1 MYNDVTIVDI
11 LFVAIFVLF
20 PVFIAL
26 LLKKA
31 GLPLNRIEIPAFV
44 IVAMFVFSYIGILP
58 LYFGWDEYRYA
69 IGVQDKDLI
78 LKIYFFSVISITG
91 IATGSIFAKN
101 IVQGSYSAIVYGFR
115 PLSKKETS
123 AILILLLFVFTIL
136 LLYLSKTPKVA
147 LFIAIFEGEMHDSK
161 IIRSMMS
168 NDFPG
173 KYHWYSVFMHDV
185 ANVIT
190 FIFFAE
196 WLRNKRK
203 TVLIL
208 FFIAFVLSAFSALMT
223 AEKAPFIWLLI
234 GLFLVYTIVKKS
246 GVVAIKHL
254 LIVFIL
260 VFFIITLFYMFIMGY
275 MDVDK
280 AISSVVSR
288 AFAGSISPAY
298 FYIEFIPK
306 YQDFLWGRSFTNP
319 GGVLPFEPY
328 RLTVEVANWKF
339 PHLAK
344 QGFVSSSPAVYWAE
358 MYANFGTAGIFAAP
372 VIVGFA
378 LYMISF
384 FINKLE
390 NSPIKVGLL
399 VWLLIHYKGLSE
411 RGISNFFPDFYLL
424 IVLTVVFF
432 IIAIS
437 NSATIRLRTKKPRKL
452 LSSPAASQE

>member
-1 MYNDVTIVDI
+1 MYNDVTIIDI
-11 LFVAIFVLF
+11 LFVVIFVLF

-26 LLKKA
+26 LLKKT
-31 GLPLNRIEIPAFV
+31 GLPLNRVEIPAFV
-44 IVAMFVFSYIGILP
+44 IVAMFAFSYIGILP

-91 IATGSIFAKN
+91 IVAGSILAKN
-101 IVQGSYSAIVYGFR
+101 IVQGSYSPIVYGFR
-115 PLSKKETS
+115 PLSKKETY
-123 AILILLLFVFTIL
+123 AILTLLLFVFTIL

-147 LFIAIFEGEMHDSK
+147 LFVAIFEGEVYDSK

-168 NDFPG
+168 NDFSG

-190 FIFFAE
+190 FTFFAA

-203 TVLIL
+203 IVLAL
-208 FFIAFVLSAFSALMT
+208 FFLAFILSAFSALMT

-234 GLFLVYTIVKKS
+234 GLFLAHIIVKKS
-246 GVVAIKHL
+246 GILSIKL
-254 LIVFIL
+254 VLIVFIL
-260 VFFIITLFYMFIMGY
+260 VFFLITLLYIFIMGSTN
-275 MDVDK
+275 VDK
-280 AISSVVSR
+280 AISFAVSR
-288 AFAGSISPAY
+288 GFAGAISPAY
-298 FYIEFIPK
+298 FYMEFIPK

-319 GGVLPFEPY
+319 GGILPFEPY

-339 PHLAK
+339 PHLDER
-344 QGFVSSSPAVYWAE
+344 GLVSSSPTVYWAE
-358 MYANFGTAGIFAAP
+358 MYANFGTAGIFVAP

-399 VWLLIHYKGLSE
+399 VWLLLHYKGLSE
-411 RGISNFFPDFYLL
+411 RGVSAFFPDFYLL
-424 IVLTVVFF
+424 VVLIVVFF
-432 IIAIS
+432 IMAIS
-437 NSATIRLRTKKPRKL
+437 NSGTIRLRTKKTVKIITP
-452 LSSPAASQE
+452 SSSES